1 MFLPPSMVTLTI
13 AATRIYRCLA
23 DHAFGCTNYLSG
35 LDSSE
40 RSGRIE
46 WRANQVPITL
56 SHVEVTINRT
66 SDQNHTPQ
74 TSENGSLACI
84 EEQLCEKPDKQR
96 GLDESAEND
105 VECQRQASS

>member
-1 MFLPPSMVTLTI
+1 M
-13 AATRIYRCLA
+13 
-23 DHAFGCTNYLSG
+23 
-35 LDSSE
+35 
-40 RSGRIE
+40 E

-56 SHVEVTINRT
+56 SRVQVINKT
-66 SDQNHTPQ
+66 SDQDHTPQ

-84 EEQLCEKPDKQR
+84 EGQLCEKPDKQR